1 MYDYDVFLAGYADA
15 KWRSEF
21 GDKIARDITIFDSM
35 TSVYHLLDNG
45 AKANLVAQELQNI
58 ELCEIVVFYLCPEWN
73 SLYSMIVLGAASGSG
88 KQIIVCMEPGIQ
100 SEEKIKLY
108 CEYKGILVVNTL
120 DDLVESVEECL
131 SQAEIVASLGLDET

>member
-45 AKANLVAQELQNI
+45 AKANLVAEELQNI
-58 ELCEIVVFYLCPEWN
+58 ELCER
-73 SLYSMIVLGAASGSG
+73 
-88 KQIIVCMEPGIQ
+88 
-100 SEEKIKLY
+100 
-108 CEYKGILVVNTL
+108 ILP
-120 DDLVESVEECL
+120 
-131 SQAEIVASLGLDET
+131 